1 MSRGYCKII
10 IVGNLGGDPEMRY
23 TPQGNA
29 VTNFSV
35 AVNLPRRDSASNQ
48 MVDDTTWYRVSVWGR
63 QAEVAD
69 QYLRRGMKV
78 LVEGELHPRP
88 FTGNDGQERMS
99 MDINFARFQMLGTR
113 EENEALRSG
122 QGIQEGGGGQSY
134 GNQQQQS
141 RRSNDDDYQFDDD
154 DMDDVPF

>member
-10 IVGNLGGDPEMRY
+10 IVGNLGADPEMRY

-35 AVNLPRRDSASNQ
+35 AVNLPRRDAASNQ

-69 QYLRRGMKV
+69 QYLRRDMKV

-113 EENEALRSG
+113 EENDALRSG
-122 QGIQEGGGGQSY
+122 QGIQEGGGGQGYS
-134 GNQQQQS
+134 NQQPS